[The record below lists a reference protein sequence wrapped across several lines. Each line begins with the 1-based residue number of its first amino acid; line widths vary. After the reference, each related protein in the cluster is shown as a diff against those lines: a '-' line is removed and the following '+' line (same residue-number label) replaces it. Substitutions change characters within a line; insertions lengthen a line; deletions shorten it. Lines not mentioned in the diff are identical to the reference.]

1 MVRRTGF
8 TLIEVVVAL
17 VVLEVGLLGVVG
29 SLVLAAQLMTR
40 AELVERG
47 VAEVQHAYD
56 SMSATGV
63 SPGVGSRSR
72 DGGTLSWIV
81 DEDGW
86 SVITFGTPADPALVR
101 VDARFEPELR
111 SR

>member
-1 MVRRTGF
+1 MVRRSGF

-17 VVLEVGLLGVVG
+17 LVLEVGLLGVVG

-47 VAEVQHAYD
+47 VAEVQHMYD
-56 SMSATGV
+56 SMSTTGV
-63 SPGVGSRSR
+63 SRGAGSRSR
-72 DGGTLSWIV
+72 DGGTLSWVV

-86 SVITFGTPADPALVR
+86 SVITFATPVDSALVT
-101 VDARFEPELR
+101 VDARLEPGLG